1 MAEAQTAGT
10 ASGKLVIRNI
20 GLMLSG
26 DLAHPILDADTLV
39 AVDGKILAYGKAKDV
54 DAEGAKTVIDA
65 KGAALAPLTGLEI
78 TLSGVSGP

>member
-26 DLAHPILDADTLV
+26 DLGRPILDADTLV
-39 AVDGKILAYGKAKDV
+39 AVDGKIQDV
-54 DAEGAKTVIDA
+54 LKENR
-65 KGAALAPLTGLEI
+65 EI
-78 TLSGVSGP
+78 GGHFSISHSYTS